1 MATDNRSTYITV
13 EQAHWYIW
21 FRRRISIMPKY
32 LGERLWPSLFVCLFP
47 LFVSNNGNNLSST
60 HESLGVKYSL
70 SEPVQEQHCLSRGT
84 YLTIEEFR
92 LETCRNC
99 YLYMPDSQ
107 FSNRWV
113 ASKRVKYALTNG
125 SAQVK
130 TELVRRSSRA
140 KIELFIKNMWQKQ
153 QGKLIKKYQFA
164 LLPMYY
170 PKPYLTC
177 A

>member
-1 MATDNRSTYITV
+1 
-13 EQAHWYIW
+13 
-21 FRRRISIMPKY
+21 MPKY

-47 LFVSNNGNNLSST
+47 LFVSNNGYNLSST
-60 HESLGVKYSL
+60 HESLGVEYSL
-70 SEPVQEQHCLSRGT
+70 SEPVQKQHCLSRGT

-125 SAQVK
+125 SDQVK
-130 TELVRRSSRA
+130 TKMRRSSRRSSRLRVA
-140 KIELFIKNMWQKQ
+140 S
-153 QGKLIKKYQFA
+153 KYIISL
-164 LLPMYY
+164 LLPVYY
-170 PKPYLTC
+170 PKPCQTYV
-177 A
+177 